1 MNARKAKI
9 LCLAIERVL
18 VADAIKPQQQWDTP
32 PDGLELAGDPD
43 PCATERQLVADE
55 AEALAILQAAVMNS
69 EIQLTAKE
77 ALLLTCE
84 QNNQ

>member
-18 VADAIKPQQQWDTP
+18 VAEPKKPQHGDTP
-32 PDGLELAGDPD
+32 PDGLKLSGDD
-43 PCATERQLVADE
+43 PCATERQAVEDE
-55 AEALAILQAAVMNS
+55 AEALAILQAAVVNS
-69 EIQLTAKE
+69 ETQLLAKE

-84 QNNQ
+84 TTNE